1 MKLEPSHLIPYLPYG
16 LNMYNPRGRG
26 AYNVHL
32 KRRLKKVEV
41 LTYESFELFL
51 FLHRKPLL
59 RPLSDLYKAITVDG
73 QTFTPIYR
81 LNKIR
86 NMNKIEISDYLDT
99 SFDLEISL
107 ETEDYSQNID
117 LYDGYKI
124 VQKLHEWHFDTQS
137 LIKKEL
143 AIDINTVE
151 L

>member
-16 LNMYNPRGRG
+16 LNMYNPRDGRG

-32 KRRLKKVEV
+32 K
-41 LTYESFELFL
+41 
-51 FLHRKPLL
+51 H
-59 RPLSDLYKAITVDG
+59 
-73 QTFTPIYR
+73 
-81 LNKIR
+81 KIR

-143 AIDINTVE
+143 AININTVE